1 MDSPLTQIQQRL
13 EGHFD
18 NLARSRDSRSF
29 PIFALE
35 HGLNETDRKRIC
47 SMLPS
52 SLDKR
57 SLLSRHWLLWVVYAT
72 ELGYDYE
79 GDEYWSSFEKK
90 TPGWEYQ
97 DRAQIK
103 MWFHKFQSTYDGVI
117 PSGRW
122 AKQFTIIAGPIT
134 HALLPLY
141 LQRQFAKLLY
151 DLRFQLVSQITPD
164 ACTIGRLL
172 ASHAFHASGRFK
184 IFLEQ
189 EELTGQIALAL
200 LGGEP
205 VEGQLICPLTLKRI
219 VADLERVRNARDWLR
234 ETQRLVSDRFRG
246 IGRGSGTATPYLL
259 KGSREPDLPDPSG
272 LAIQPRLFLRRA
284 GAGKWSVFLRVKSF
298 RAVAALSSDIHSF
311 LDSTRCRLNG
321 AHDFK
326 PTGWLLSGDR
336 EGALRSWPVPAE
348 PLIHFELSDS
358 VKETCKIN
366 ETRKKMDHLLA
377 SECRLHPGP
386 NWLFR
391 IGKDGIAHHIAGLI
405 VRPGIDY
412 VVVTTKPVPDDLEGV
427 TPCSLDCENVR
438 AYRLSMPSPV
448 SAEMTNR
455 LISLELQVARTI
467 RVWPSGLPGRGWDGE
482 GSSEW
487 LTTESPCLGIAG
499 DYPVESLSFRLNDD
513 PEVLIDMEGAEYPLF
528 VRLPPLPAGEHKLL
542 VKAHRSP
549 DLESVVSTPAA
560 EGFARLAVRE
570 PEAWKTGVTL
580 HSGLIV
586 RVDPDHANL
595 DTLWRN
601 KIRLSVNGPEG
612 FTATFFV
619 TLQSADGQIILP
631 EEQIGVSMNLPITQ
645 DEWRDRFARF
655 LKNKERAWKYLE
667 AAVCILTI
675 RADTLGTRT
684 LRFERDPEPVRWA
697 LDYRRQDIVVR
708 LIDDSGEDETDLRI
722 SRYSIERPFER
733 EPLTPENARSG
744 NVVEPPGELFVAT
757 LGRYCDA
764 VLVSTQPRDLQELSV
779 TPMFPR
785 LSKNISA
792 LSADLRLV
800 ALWHGARLS
809 DFFAT
814 YRQGLVMK
822 GAKRALCA
830 SLCGENWAKSER
842 SFDAQS
848 GSYASLRS
856 LAALVDKHTDFGTF
870 LLNQFEADGI
880 RNQISARF
888 SEMAA
893 RNNVCQD
900 HELSEF
906 AFRLVSEPWAV
917 IDHPSLQTLLK
928 KLIDNPAILRAAR
941 LLALLENCHLEDN
954 RDGTPSNRDSR

>member
-18 NLARSRDSRSF
+18 DLARSRDSQSF

-35 HGLNETDRKRIC
+35 HGLNKTDLKRIR

-52 SLDKR
+52 SLDRR
-57 SLLSRHWLLWVVYAT
+57 SLLSRHWLLWVIYAT

-97 DRAQIK
+97 DRARIK
-103 MWFHKFQSTYDGVI
+103 AWFHKFQITYGGVI
-117 PSGRW
+117 PSGPW
-122 AKQFTIIAGPIT
+122 AKQFTIIAWPIT
-134 HALLPLY
+134 HALLPVY

-151 DLRFQLVSQITPD
+151 DLRFQLASRTTLD
-164 ACTIGRLL
+164 ARTIGRLL
-172 ASHAFHASGRFK
+172 AIHVSHAPKRFK
-184 IFLEQ
+184 VFLEQ

-246 IGRGSGTATPYLL
+246 IGRGSGTATPYFL
-259 KGSREPDLPDPSG
+259 KDSRGPDLPDFSG
-272 LAIQPRLFLRRA
+272 LAIRPRLFLRRA

-298 RAVAALSSDIHSF
+298 RAVAALGSDIHSF

-336 EGALRSWPVPAE
+336 EGALRSWPVPAL
-348 PLIHFELSDS
+348 PLIDFESSNS
-358 VKETCKIN
+358 V
-366 ETRKKMDHLLA
+366 MDHLLN
-377 SECRLHPGP
+377 SECRLHLGP

-391 IGKDGIAHHIAGLI
+391 IGRDGIAHHIADLV
-405 VRPGIDY
+405 VRPGVDY
-412 VVVTTKPVPDDLEGV
+412 IVVTTKSVPDDPEDV
-427 TPCSLDCENVR
+427 TPCSLDCENVK

-448 SAEMTNR
+448 STEMTNR
-455 LISLELQVARTI
+455 LIGLELQVARTI

-487 LTTESPCLGIAG
+487 LTTESPCLGIDG
-499 DYPVESLSFRLNDD
+499 DHPVESFSFRLNDD
-513 PEVLIDMEGAEYPLF
+513 PEVLIHTEGAEYPLF
-528 VRLPPLPAGEHKLL
+528 VRLSPLPAGEHELR

-549 DLESVVSTPAA
+549 ELESVVPTPAA

-570 PEAWKTGVTL
+570 PEAWKPGVTS

-586 RVDPDHANL
+586 RVDPDHPDL

-601 KIRLSVNGPEG
+601 EVGLSVNGPEG

-619 TLQSADGQIILP
+619 TLQSADGQVILP
-631 EEQIGVSMNLPITQ
+631 EEQIGVSMNLPIKQ
-645 DEWRDRFARF
+645 DEWRDRFTRF

-667 AAVCILTI
+667 ATICILTI
-675 RADTLGTRT
+675 RADTLGTHT
-684 LRFERDPEPVRWA
+684 LRFERDPGPVRWA

-722 SRYSIERPFER
+722 SRYTIERPFER
-733 EPLTPENARSG
+733 ELLTPENARSG

-785 LSKNISA
+785 LSKSISA

-842 SFDAQS
+842 FFDAQS
-848 GSYASLRS
+848 GSYASLKS

-870 LLNQFEADGI
+870 LLNQSETDGT
-880 RNQISARF
+880 RSQTSAWF

-893 RNNVCQD
+893 RNNVCRD
-900 HELSEF
+900 RELSEF
-906 AFRLVSEPWAV
+906 AFRLANEPWAV
-917 IDHPSLQTLLK
+917 IDCSNLETLLK
-928 KLIDNPAILRAAR
+928 KLIENPAVLRAAR
-941 LLALLENCHLEDN
+941 LLALLKNCHWEDN
-954 RDGTPSNRDSR
+954 RDGTPSNGSST